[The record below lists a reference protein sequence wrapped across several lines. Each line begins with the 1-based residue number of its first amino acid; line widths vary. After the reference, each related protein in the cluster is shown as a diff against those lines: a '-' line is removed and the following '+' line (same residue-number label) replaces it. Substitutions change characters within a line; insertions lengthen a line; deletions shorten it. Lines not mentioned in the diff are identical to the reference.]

1 MPTLGNYDAFC
12 IYGLPVEAAGR
23 PRPASPYRHSV
34 PTIEATGPDGAASAA
49 GIPRFYPYLSK
60 VVVVEPPPQTNV
72 VLPYE
77 RALVYTLPT
86 MTLSTQR
93 HVLFRHVRL
102 ALDDLLEAIEAGDGD
117 MRTEV
122 QRQKIIVLWEN
133 VYSSYYRAI
142 AENEA
147 EEKPLPLWLLSQAS
161 TVQLERILRCVY
173 YKHDVNNGEWRFEID
188 NIPTTRGLD
197 SKWNLYLFFGKQVM
211 ASRKALRHLQD
222 AAKDNPGLKFIDIF
236 NQIEFCRLQRLRG
249 PAKSHEPLYTQAD
262 IQRGAK
268 LASNL
273 PLSRARSTPPMY
285 GAPYDG
291 GESDD
296 PDEPDESDASD
307 ESDRSD
313 GSYGSDGSV
322 QPGPAHISDTPTHKT
337 SSRKRPDARE
347 PPSPTVPPV
356 QSTKA
361 SLRTR
366 LSLSSTRQS
375 SAGTGTRFQHP
386 QTSPIPATPVNP
398 VNLKRIA
405 SVSLNQRWPTGLQNS
420 ANVRGSV
427 TRSRAK
433 SAALE
438 AESSRRFVTP
448 DQTPTL
454 KRSAHGPIG
463 TSKRQK
469 TFTGSVPDEP
479 RLTAIASNETVVR
492 ERTSADCSQ
501 VNSEESQETELGLTT
516 SALVSEALIDSRLPR
531 DYRNDPV
538 STPTVG
544 TSPNKRNVQN
554 DSQPTPPNEQSTG
567 VASPAASATQMA
579 PRNEEHTLTSVTHPP
594 EINDLGGPSRDRA
607 QSGEGNHL
615 PYLMWGLAGA
625 SQRISEHQQ
634 LNDAAVNALVAMAC
648 RESSRNLGC
657 VESHSLATFDVQA
670 KRVRP
675 YHRDLC
681 SKDALLLV
689 IHHEDHWALVHWD
702 PRAHVAD
709 YYDPL
714 SSPTTA
720 VERRAKHFVES
731 LSKWFTSV
739 NLLPA
744 PRSELV
750 FNKRVL
756 LLKEKRL
763 ELEVESLCT
772 KLEAYFHIY
781 RTILTA
787 ENTIQWQKQ
796 FYRGL
801 ESFQKVAPLIK
812 LEAQWRQTES
822 SPPIRDAGR
831 VWLPDQV
838 WDRQVDTA
846 IQKIREL
853 QQDLLPRTVWN
864 SFVNEETGETPF
876 YMGGVSIVVIHV
888 TAQTIRKKME
898 DMTGVAGLMRTFQEG
913 VEKLGLGSG
922 SM

>member
-1 MPTLGNYDAFC
+1 
-12 IYGLPVEAAGR
+12 
-23 PRPASPYRHSV
+23 
-34 PTIEATGPDGAASAA
+34 
-49 GIPRFYPYLSK
+49 
-60 VVVVEPPPQTNV
+60 
-72 VLPYE
+72 
-77 RALVYTLPT
+77 
-86 MTLSTQR
+86 MTPSTQR
-93 HVLFRHVRL
+93 HVLFHHVRL
-102 ALDDLLEAIEAGDGD
+102 ALDDLLEAIEVGDGG
-117 MRTEV
+117 MRTEI
-122 QRQKIIVLWEN
+122 QRQKIISLWEN
-133 VYSSYYRAI
+133 VYSSYYRAV
-142 AENEA
+142 AETGA

-222 AAKDNPGLKFIDIF
+222 AAKENPGLKFIDIF

-249 PAKSHEPLYTQAD
+249 PAKSQEPLYTQAD

-268 LASNL
+268 L
-273 PLSRARSTPPMY
+273 
-285 GAPYDG
+285 
-291 GESDD
+291 
-296 PDEPDESDASD
+296 D

-313 GSYGSDGSV
+313 GSYGSDGRQGTSLFNCATRPIHQSQFTDAPLSAV
-322 QPGPAHISDTPTHKT
+322 NPPVSSGNGNTLPT
-337 SSRKRPDARE
+337 SSDLAYPNH
-347 PPSPTVPPV
+347 PS
-356 QSTKA
+356 
-361 SLRTR
+361 
-366 LSLSSTRQS
+366 
-375 SAGTGTRFQHP
+375 
-386 QTSPIPATPVNP
+386 
-398 VNLKRIA
+398 
-405 SVSLNQRWPTGLQNS
+405 
-420 ANVRGSV
+420 
-427 TRSRAK
+427 
-433 SAALE
+433 
-438 AESSRRFVTP
+438 ESSQSQKDCFC
-448 DQTPTL
+448 L
-454 KRSAHGPIG
+454 SESALAYG
-463 TSKRQK
+463 TSKFCECPWFRHEKPRQ
-469 TFTGSVPDEP
+469 
-479 RLTAIASNETVVR
+479 I
-492 ERTSADCSQ
+492 C
-501 VNSEESQETELGLTT
+501 
-516 SALVSEALIDSRLPR
+516 
-531 DYRNDPV
+531 
-538 STPTVG
+538 
-544 TSPNKRNVQN
+544 
-554 DSQPTPPNEQSTG
+554 

-579 PRNEEHTLTSVTHPP
+579 PRNEEHALTSVTHLP
-594 EINDLGGPSRDRA
+594 EINGLGGPIRDRA
-607 QSGEGNHL
+607 PSGEGKHL
-615 PYLMWGLAGA
+615 PYLMWGLARA

-634 LNDAAVNALVAMAC
+634 LNDSAVNTLVAMAC
-648 RESSRNLGC
+648 RESSQNLGC

-709 YYDPL
+709 YYDSL
-714 SSPTTA
+714 SSPTSA
-720 VERRAKHFVES
+720 VESRAKHFVES

-744 PRSELV
+744 PRSELA
-750 FNKRVL
+750 FNKRVCYQQKASDVECGIHLVANAFRVAGLADLDQSDPSILRRLFSCRILSSSATTPMDFIRLSVFNLNWPLRSIRNLKQWASTRNSQFSLLQSTYPATNPWNQL

-772 KLEAYFHIY
+772 KLEAYFHTY

-812 LEAQWRQTES
+812 LEAQWRQMKS

-838 WDRQVDTA
+838 WDRQVDAA

-853 QQDLLPRTVWN
+853 QQDLLPQTVWN

-876 YMGGVSIVVIHV
+876 YMGSVSIVVIHV
-888 TAQTIRKKME
+888 TAQAIRKKMK
-898 DMTGVAGLMRTFQEG
+898 DMAGVAGLMRTFQEG

-922 SM
+922 ST

>member
-1 MPTLGNYDAFC
+1 
-12 IYGLPVEAAGR
+12 
-23 PRPASPYRHSV
+23 
-34 PTIEATGPDGAASAA
+34 
-49 GIPRFYPYLSK
+49 
-60 VVVVEPPPQTNV
+60 
-72 VLPYE
+72 
-77 RALVYTLPT
+77 
-86 MTLSTQR
+86 MTPSTQC

-102 ALDDLLEAIEAGDGD
+102 ALNDLLEAIEVGDGG

-122 QRQKIIVLWEN
+122 QRQDIISLWEN
-133 VYSSYYRAI
+133 VYSNYYRAV
-142 AENEA
+142 AENGA

-222 AAKDNPGLKFIDIF
+222 AAKENPGLKFIDIF

-273 PLSRARSTPPMY
+273 PLSRARSTPPLY

-291 GESDD
+291 GESDE

-307 ESDRSD
+307 ESD
-313 GSYGSDGSV
+313 GSV
-322 QPGPAHISDTPTHKT
+322 QPGSAHNSNTPNYKT
-337 SSRKRPDARE
+337 SSRKRLDARE
-347 PPSPTVPPV
+347 PPSRTVPPV

-361 SLRTR
+361 SLRAR

-375 SAGTGTRFQHP
+375 PAGTGTRYQHP
-386 QTSPIPATPVNP
+386 LTSPIPITPVNP

-420 ANVRGSV
+420 ANVNGSV

-433 SAALE
+433 S
-438 AESSRRFVTP
+438 
-448 DQTPTL
+448 PTL

-479 RLTAIASNETVVR
+479 RLTAIASNEAIVR
-492 ERTSADCSQ
+492 ERTSTDCSQ
-501 VNSEESQETELGLTT
+501 VNSEESQETEMGLTT

-531 DYRNDPV
+531 DDRNNSV
-538 STPTVG
+538 STPRVG
-544 TSPNKRNVQN
+544 TSRNKKNIQN
-554 DSQPTPPNEQSTG
+554 DSQPTPPHEQPRG

-579 PRNEEHTLTSVTHPP
+579 PRNEEHTLTSVTHLP
-594 EINDLGGPSRDRA
+594 EINGLGGPIRDRA
-607 QSGEGNHL
+607 PSGEGKHL

-625 SQRISEHQQ
+625 SHRIFEHQQ
-634 LNDAAVNALVAMAC
+634 LNDSAVNALVAMAC
-648 RESSRNLGC
+648 RESSQNLGC

-709 YYDPL
+709 YYDSL
-714 SSPTTA
+714 SSPTSA
-720 VERRAKHFVES
+720 VESRAKHFVES

-739 NLLPA
+739 NLLTE

-750 FNKRVL
+750 FNKRVCYQQKASDVDCGIHL
-756 LLKEKRL
+756 VANAFRVAGLADLDQSDPKKRL

-772 KLEAYFHIY
+772 KLEAYFHTY

-812 LEAQWRQTES
+812 LEAQWRQMES

-853 QQDLLPRTVWN
+853 QQDLLPQTVWN
-864 SFVNEETGETPF
+864 SFVNEKTGETPF

-888 TAQTIRKKME
+888 TAQAIRKKME
-898 DMTGVAGLMRTFQEG
+898 DMTGVAVLMRTFQEG

-922 SM
+922 ST